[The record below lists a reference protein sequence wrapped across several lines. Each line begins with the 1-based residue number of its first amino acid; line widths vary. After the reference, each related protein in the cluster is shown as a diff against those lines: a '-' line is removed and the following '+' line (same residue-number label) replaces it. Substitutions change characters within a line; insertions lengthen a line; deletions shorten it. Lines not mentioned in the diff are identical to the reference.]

1 MKTQQGRN
9 ISSGLVHLTN
19 SVFELQLVRRGIPPE
34 ALKRGVD
41 RMADID
47 SDGFLREYRIEFPS
61 VSSLAVLHAEPV
73 SQTPSEGYT
82 FSNKAL
88 QIISD
93 LINPSDQTADY
104 FNQSICDWSSEI
116 LFFLDA
122 PYFMH
127 QHIWAV
133 RNSIDEIAMVSCVV
147 PGEPNLE
154 DPPPAGLLQ
163 VVDVATLAELA
174 QRSPFLGQLL
184 PIADGPPDAGIWA
197 YFLGKAEQEEIEDGE
212 GVEVS
217 IKIKK
222 RAPQSTSPLRT
233 NFR

>member
-1 MKTQQGRN
+1 
-9 ISSGLVHLTN
+9 
-19 SVFELQLVRRGIPPE
+19 
-34 ALKRGVD
+34 
-41 RMADID
+41 MADID

-73 SQTPSEGYT
+73 SLIPDEGYT
-82 FSNKAL
+82 FSNDAL

-93 LINPSDQTADY
+93 LINPRDQTADY
-104 FNQSICDWSSEI
+104 FNRSISVDGGSEEI

-147 PGEPNLE
+147 PGAPNLE
-154 DPPPAGLLQ
+154 DPPPAGLLM
-163 VVDVATLAELA
+163 VADVATLAELA

-197 YFLGKAEQEEIEDGE
+197 YFLGKAEQEEIEVGE
-212 GVEVS
+212 VVEVP
-217 IKIKK
+217 IKK
-222 RAPQSTSPLRT
+222 RAPQSTSPQGARPQTTIERLMKEEGLT
-233 NFR
+233 KGQAFMAISNTLL

>member
-1 MKTQQGRN
+1 
-9 ISSGLVHLTN
+9 
-19 SVFELQLVRRGIPPE
+19 
-34 ALKRGVD
+34 
-41 RMADID
+41 
-47 SDGFLREYRIEFPS
+47 
-61 VSSLAVLHAEPV
+61 
-73 SQTPSEGYT
+73 GYT

-104 FNQSICDWSSEI
+104 FNQSISVDGGSEEI

-147 PGEPNLE
+147 PGAPNLE
-154 DPPPAGLLQ
+154 DPPPAGLLM
-163 VVDVATLAELA
+163 VADVATLAELA

-197 YFLGKAEQEEIEDGE
+197 YFLGKAEQEEIEVGE
-212 GVEVS
+212 GVEVP
-217 IKIKK
+217 IKTRK
-222 RAPQSTSPLRT
+222 RAPQSTSPQGARPQTTIERLMKEEGLT
-233 NFR
+233 KGQAFMAISNTLL